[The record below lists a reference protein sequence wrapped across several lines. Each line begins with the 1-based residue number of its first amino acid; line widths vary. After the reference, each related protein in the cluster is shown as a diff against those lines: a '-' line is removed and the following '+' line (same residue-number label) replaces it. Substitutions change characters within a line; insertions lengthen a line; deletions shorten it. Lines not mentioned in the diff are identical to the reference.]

1 MSTAEQVPTIREVNL
16 GTEVSFEKLPAP
28 VSVDQDEFF
37 LTQDKAGAYHL
48 LSTIC
53 PHSWGTV
60 IDWDTSFMCPDHG
73 WRFER
78 GEGICINGPRSQMY
92 SFTVT
97 VRDGNV
103 YARIPEDKSQ
113 WT

>member
-1 MSTAEQVPTIREVNL
+1 MSTADQASTIREVDL
-16 GTEVSFEKLPAP
+16 GTEASFEKLPAP

-37 LTQDKAGAYHL
+37 LTQDKGGAYHL

-60 IDWDTSFMCPDHG
+60 INWDTCFMCPDHG

-97 VRDGNV
+97 ARDGNV

-113 WT
+113 WS

>member
-1 MSTAEQVPTIREVNL
+1 
-16 GTEVSFEKLPAP
+16 
-28 VSVDQDEFF
+28 
-37 LTQDKAGAYHL
+37 
-48 LSTIC
+48 
-53 PHSWGTV
+53 
-60 IDWDTSFMCPDHG
+60 MCPDHG

-92 SFTVT
+92 SFAVT